1 MAIQY
6 ANSLGYKTLAVDV
19 KDKQLEFA
27 KSMGA
32 TATLNTKTVK
42 NVNEEVD
49 RITGT
54 RGVQVALTTSGNGA
68 VYETAFH
75 ITRSHGRIVAI
86 GLARGALPLTADHF
100 VLDCKE
106 CVPL

>member
-6 ANSLGYKTLAVDV
+6 AKALGYKTLAVDV

-27 KSMGA
+27 KSVGA

-42 NVNEEVD
+42 SIKEEVD
-49 RITGT
+49 KITGT
-54 RGVQVALTTSGNGA
+54 GGVQVALTTSGVGA
-68 VYETAFH
+68 AYKTAFE

-86 GLARGALPLTADHF
+86 GLSRGHLPITPDDII
-100 VLDCKE
+100 LDCKE
-106 CVPL
+106 